1 MHLRLPGPE
10 ESEHKADRPS
20 AQTSPEGEDF
30 QFSGPQKVTEKPF
43 TCNTPQHHQIS
54 IAYLSG
60 LWIIFNMGATAPTP
74 PTKCLLGLFLLCFGQ

>member
-1 MHLRLPGPE
+1 MSHFFDGILLPIVTVQILGIIHGFSCINICRLLRSLF
-10 ESEHKADRPS
+10 EHKADKPS

-54 IAYLSG
+54 IAYL
-60 LWIIFNMGATAPTP
+60 
-74 PTKCLLGLFLLCFGQ
+74 LGL